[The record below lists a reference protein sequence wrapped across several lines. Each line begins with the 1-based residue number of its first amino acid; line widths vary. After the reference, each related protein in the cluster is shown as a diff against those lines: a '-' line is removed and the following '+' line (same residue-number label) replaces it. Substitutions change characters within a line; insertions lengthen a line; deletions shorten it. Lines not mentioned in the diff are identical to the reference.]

1 MQMKGFIRSMRF
13 NLSISQR
20 GLKGLAILFPS
31 IVMTVGSRNYQMKR
45 YFREGLIQHLSS
57 VLRLVRSVCQSL
69 LRGLCESDSRVLKGK
84 LKFFVSLPMSPST
97 ITRLHSHWRN
107 QLHLFQDQPTSLM
120 SACLFSDRCSQKQ
133 QASLSLANFL
143 LEVMLMVTTPL
154 SMNYHNTSSASFDS
168 CSRGSA

>member
-1 MQMKGFIRSMRF
+1 MKGFIRPMRF

-57 VLRLVRSVCQSL
+57 VLLLVRSLCQSL
-69 LRGLCESDSRVLKGK
+69 LRWLCESDSGILKGT

-97 ITRLHSHWRN
+97 ITHLHSHWRN

-120 SACLFSDRCSQKQ
+120 RSCLFSDRCSQK
-133 QASLSLANFL
+133 
-143 LEVMLMVTTPL
+143 P
-154 SMNYHNTSSASFDS
+154 TSFTVPSEYLVKS
-168 CSRGSA
+168 C